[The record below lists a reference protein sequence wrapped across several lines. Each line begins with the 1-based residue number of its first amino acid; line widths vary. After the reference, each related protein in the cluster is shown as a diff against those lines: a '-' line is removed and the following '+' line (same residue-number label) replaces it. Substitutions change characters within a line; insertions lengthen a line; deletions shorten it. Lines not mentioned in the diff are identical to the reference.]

1 MYNISSRIYVNIVI
15 NTHYKIILHSES
27 SILEYPENCTPWEME
42 ARSFSVLDRTGFQRV
57 YPSMKWDVVYNALAL
72 QHQICC
78 RNVHLHI
85 EVEYNM
91 APQAYNVDLVNEPL
105 VEG

>member
-1 MYNISSRIYVNIVI
+1 MKCRRALSLFSTAQVSRES
-15 NTHYKIILHSES
+15 TGSE
-27 SILEYPENCTPWEME
+27 N
-42 ARSFSVLDRTGFQRV
+42 
-57 YPSMKWDVVYNALAL
+57 PSMKWDVVYNALAL